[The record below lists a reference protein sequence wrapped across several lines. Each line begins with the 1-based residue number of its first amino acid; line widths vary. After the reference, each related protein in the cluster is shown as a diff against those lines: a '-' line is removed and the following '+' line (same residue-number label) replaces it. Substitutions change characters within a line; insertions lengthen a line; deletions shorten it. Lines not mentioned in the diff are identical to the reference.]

1 MNEAILSS
9 MTGYARHSGGG
20 GGSAAWTWEIKTV
33 NAKSFDLRL
42 RLPQGFDRLEAP
54 ARVRIAA
61 RIKRRTVQAGLT
73 IARAKPAQTV
83 RVNRDN
89 LAALLTALSDLP
101 LPDGIARASL
111 DGLLAV
117 PGVVETVERADD
129 ADEARDFG
137 RLMLADL
144 EPALDGCI
152 AMRRQE
158 GDRLG
163 EVLRERLAA
172 MKRLIG
178 EAEATPGRSPE
189 AVRARLAREVAELG
203 AGVPPLDPV
212 RLHQE
217 AILMAAKADIRE
229 ELDRLVMHQAAAVA
243 LLDAGG
249 PVGRRLDFLAQELGR
264 EAGTLCAKAN
274 DGALSLVG
282 LDLRTEIDQF
292 REQVQNLE

>member
-243 LLDAGG
+243 LLEAGG

>member
-1 MNEAILSS
+1 MKEAILSS
-9 MTGYARHSGGG
+9 MTGYARHSGG

-42 RLPQGFDRLEAP
+42 RLPQGFDGLEAP

-61 RIKRRTVQAGLT
+61 RIKRGTVQAGLT

-189 AVRARLAREVAELG
+189 AVRARLARKVAELG

>member
-9 MTGYARHSGGG
+9 MTGYARHSGG

-42 RLPQGFDRLEAP
+42 RLPQGFDGLEAP

-158 GDRLG
+158 GHRLG

-243 LLDAGG
+243 LLEAGG